1 MEGIVN
7 LADYRR
13 NAERRWLEK
22 QLLISDRPH
31 ESKKLLAD
39 AFDLLRQNVRDVAH
53 IEKTLEY
60 ADRYLREE
68 FISGYVW
75 LAKGSMELMLGKEA
89 GFLSLNHGVQSH
101 TIDPFKLCFARY
113 AITRSSFPT
122 DMQEKEIAV
131 INDIFAEKQP

>member
-1 MEGIVN
+1 MTAVTDI
-7 LADYRR
+7 AHYRR
-13 NAERRWLEK
+13 DFERKWLEK
-22 QLLISDRPH
+22 QLLISDRPD

-39 AFDLLRQNVRDVAH
+39 TLDLLRQNVRDVAH

-60 ADRYLREE
+60 ADRYLHEE

-89 GFLSLNHGVQSH
+89 GFLSLNHGVQSYKL
-101 TIDPFKLCFARY
+101 DPFKLRFARY

-122 DMQEKEIAV
+122 DKQEKEIAV
-131 INDIFAEKQP
+131 INDIFAEKKP